1 MRLIPTK
8 QLLIHAAT
16 APWIA
21 VAALLL
27 VLAPFAAP
35 AAVVAQDQPSGM
47 TVAPSPEYD
56 PTQVSV
62 PLSPPMA
69 RAGSSI
75 FQQNCAPCH
84 GAEGLGDGP
93 TAKDLSAAPTAF
105 ADPVVMNSLSPA
117 QMFFTTKYGRMQQM
131 MPPWQQRLDDSQIW
145 DAVAF
150 AWSLH
155 TEQKAVAAGKEL
167 YDVNCASCHG
177 ESGKGDGP
185 DSQNTL
191 VDFSD
196 PQYAIFKSQA
206 DWQGGWQAEHPQ
218 IGQDWSADERSSVL
232 EYMRTFSYLPPWESP
247 YKPGAGVISGVVVTS
262 TSASTPV
269 EGAPIVLEA
278 YVGFDQV
285 AAFTS
290 TVSAGGVYTFENLAT
305 DPGIAYVASVG
316 YEDISYST
324 DFVNLAPITPTL
336 QTTITVFGTTDDPA
350 GINITRA
357 HWIMDHQPGAL
368 LVGEIY
374 TFGNSGDST
383 FVGRKV
389 DGMNEPGTL
398 ELHVPDGA
406 TEITFDNGALG
417 DRFQQVG
424 NTIYDTLP
432 IVPGVDTRQIVLR
445 YAIPY
450 NGTSLDIRQD
460 FPYPVDQLS
469 LLIADIPGLK
479 VDAPELESGGVQ
491 DLSGQSF
498 QIWRK
503 SGFTPQTIE
512 LKMAGLLS
520 ENSAD
525 PRAAAAAAGDASTSA
540 ELGAAPPPLE
550 SWVTWVMMALVAAGL
565 LAVVGV
571 AMRRNSGTLASA
583 GAEDQGAAHA
593 QLVSQIALLDDQH
606 ALGQVSDAD
615 WATRRAYLKAQLI
628 NVMQKQEK

>member
-1 MRLIPTK
+1 
-8 QLLIHAAT
+8 
-16 APWIA
+16 
-21 VAALLL
+21 
-27 VLAPFAAP
+27 
-35 AAVVAQDQPSGM
+35 
-47 TVAPSPEYD
+47 
-56 PTQVSV
+56 
-62 PLSPPMA
+62 MA
-69 RAGSSI
+69 R
-75 FQQNCAPCH
+75 
-84 GAEGLGDGP
+84 L
-93 TAKDLSAAPTAF
+93 
-105 ADPVVMNSLSPA
+105 
-117 QMFFTTKYGRMQQM
+117 
-131 MPPWQQRLDDSQIW
+131 
-145 DAVAF
+145 
-150 AWSLH
+150 
-155 TEQKAVAAGKEL
+155 
-167 YDVNCASCHG
+167 
-177 ESGKGDGP
+177 GKGDGP
-185 DSQNTL
+185 ESQNTI

-206 DWQGGWQAEHPQ
+206 DWQSGWEAEHPQ
-218 IGQDWSADERSSVL
+218 IGQDWSADDRSSVL
-232 EYMRTFSYLPPWESP
+232 EYIRTFSYLPPWESP

-262 TSASTPV
+262 TSASSPV

-383 FVGRKV
+383 FVGRQV

-398 ELHVPDGA
+398 ELHVPEGA

-432 IVPGVDTRQIVLR
+432 VVPGVDTRQIVLR

-525 PRAAAAAAGDASTSA
+525 PRAAAAAAGDVSTSA

-571 AMRRNSGTLASA
+571 AMRRNSGTLAAA

-593 QLVSQIALLDDQH
+593 QLVNQIALLDDQH

>member
-1 MRLIPTK
+1 M
-8 QLLIHAAT
+8 T
-16 APWIA
+16 ASSILA
-21 VAALLL
+21 SLLL
-27 VLAPFAAP
+27 LLAPLAAP
-35 AAVVAQDQPSGM
+35 AAVLAQDQPSGQ
-47 TVAPSPEYD
+47 TVAPSPDYD
-56 PTQVSV
+56 PTQVTV
-62 PLSPPMA
+62 PLSPPLA
-69 RAGSSI
+69 RAGSPI
-75 FQQNCAPCH
+75 FQENCAPCH
-84 GAEGLGDGP
+84 GPEGLGNGP
-93 TAKDLSAAPTAF
+93 SAAKLSGPPTAF
-105 ADPVVMNSLSPA
+105 ADPTVMNSVSPA
-117 QMFFTTKYGRMQQM
+117 QMFFTTKFGRMQKM
-131 MPPWQQRLDDSQIW
+131 MPPWRQSLDDNQIW
-145 DAVAF
+145 NTVAF

-155 TEQKAVAAGKEL
+155 SQQKAVEAGKEL
-167 YDVNCASCHG
+167 YTANCASCHG

-206 DWQGGWQAEHPQ
+206 DWQSGWEAEHPQ
-218 IGQDWSADERSSVL
+218 IGKDWSAEDRSNVL
-232 EYMRTFSYLPPWESP
+232 EYIRTFSYVPPWESP
-247 YKPGAGVISGVVVTS
+247 YKPGTGVISGAVVPNA
-262 TSASTPV
+262 SASTPV
-269 EGAPIVLEA
+269 EGASIVLEA
-278 YVGFDQV
+278 YIGFDQV

-305 DPGIAYVASVG
+305 DPSIAYVASVG
-316 YEDISYST
+316 YDGISYST

-336 QTTITVFGTTDDPA
+336 QTTITVAGTTEDPA

-383 FVGRKV
+383 YVGRKV
-389 DGMNEPGTL
+389 EGMTEPATL
-398 ELHVPDGA
+398 ELHVPEGA

-417 DRFQQVG
+417 DRFEQVG

-432 IVPGVDTRQIVLR
+432 VIPGTDTRQIVLR

-450 NGTSLDIRQD
+450 NGTALDVKQD
-460 FPYPVDQLS
+460 FAYPVDQLS

-479 VDAPELESGGVQ
+479 VDAPELESGGAQ
-491 DLSGQSF
+491 DLSGQPF

-503 SGFTPQTIE
+503 SGFAPQTIE

-525 PRAAAAAAGDASTSA
+525 PRAAAASSSDSSTSA

-571 AMRRNSGTLASA
+571 AMRRNSGTLAPA
-583 GAEDQGAAHA
+583 GHGDQSELHA

-615 WATRRAYLKAQLI
+615 WSARRAYLKAQLI

>member
-8 QLLIHAAT
+8 KPFVHAAT
-16 APWIA
+16 VLLIA
-21 VAALLL
+21 VAMLLV
-27 VLAPFAAP
+27 VLAPLAAP
-35 AAVVAQDQPSGM
+35 AAVVAQDQPSGQAI
-47 TVAPSPEYD
+47 APSPDYD

-69 RAGSSI
+69 RAGSTI
-75 FQQNCAPCH
+75 FQENCAPCH
-84 GAEGLGDGP
+84 GPEGLGNGP
-93 TAKDLSAAPTAF
+93 SAAKLNAAPTAF
-105 ADPVVMNSLSPA
+105 ADATVMNAVSPA
-117 QMFFTTKYGRMQQM
+117 QMFFATKYGRMQKM
-131 MPPWQQRLDDSQIW
+131 MPPWRQSLDDNQIW
-145 DAVAF
+145 NAVAF

-155 TEQKAVAAGKEL
+155 TQQKAVDAGKEL
-167 YDVNCASCHG
+167 YAANCASCHG
-177 ESGKGDGP
+177 ETGKGDGP
-185 DSQNTL
+185 ETQNTI

-196 PQYAIFKSQA
+196 PQYAVFKSQA
-206 DWQGGWQAEHPQ
+206 DWQSGWEAEHPQ
-218 IGQDWSADERSSVL
+218 IGKDWSAEDRSNVL
-232 EYMRTFSYLPPWESP
+232 EYIRTFSYLPPWESP
-247 YKPGAGVISGVVVTS
+247 YKPGTGVISGAVVPNA
-262 TSASTPV
+262 SASTPV
-269 EGAPIVLEA
+269 EGMPIALEA
-278 YVGFDQV
+278 YIGFDQI

-290 TVSAGGVYTFENLAT
+290 TVSAGGVYTFENLST
-305 DPGIAYVASVG
+305 DPSIAYVASVG
-316 YEDISYST
+316 YDGISYST

-336 QTTITVFGTTDDPA
+336 QTTITVAGTTEDPA

-383 FVGRKV
+383 YIGRKV
-389 DGMNEPGTL
+389 EGMNEPGTL

-417 DRFQQVG
+417 ERFQQVG

-432 IVPGVDTRQIVLR
+432 VIPGIDTRQIVLR

-450 NGTSLDIRQD
+450 NGTSLDIKQD
-460 FPYPVDQLS
+460 FPYPVEQLS

-503 SGFTPQTIE
+503 SGFDPQTVEI
-512 LKMAGLLS
+512 KMAGLLS

-525 PRAAAAAAGDASTSA
+525 PRAAAAASNDGSTTA

-565 LAVVGV
+565 LAVVGI
-571 AMRRNSGTLASA
+571 ALRRSSGTLAPAAA
-583 GAEDQGAAHA
+583 GQEELHA

-606 ALGQVSDAD
+606 ALGQISDAD
-615 WATRRAYLKAQLI
+615 WSARRAYLKAQLI
-628 NVMQKQEK
+628 NVMQQQEK